1 MVDDAIRM
9 DGKSSHMQ
17 ADSELSSKDLGD
29 NCIKL
34 EAMLKS
40 PLVHS
45 EILWTWNVVEYS
57 QALLL
62 FLVSPCLDHIISW
75 LPLGT
80 DVDILSSLLCR
91 MDYLVDV
98 S

>member
-1 MVDDAIRM
+1 MFDFCRTFGPALQLFCRTFIEKV
-9 DGKSSHMQ
+9 G
-17 ADSELSSKDLGD
+17 LS
-29 NCIKL
+29 

-91 MDYLVDV
+91 MDDRVDV